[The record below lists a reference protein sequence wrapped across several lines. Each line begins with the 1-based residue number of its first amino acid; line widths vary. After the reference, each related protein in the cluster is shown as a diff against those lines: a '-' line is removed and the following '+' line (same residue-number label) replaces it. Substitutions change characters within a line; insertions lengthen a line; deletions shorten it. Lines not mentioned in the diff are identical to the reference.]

1 MPQSPDS
8 EIPIYSSSDEM
19 RSRPFERAE
28 RESARTN
35 DPLRAAH
42 EFLFRGS
49 AGGSSETPS
58 ESHEVEPARKSGTWL
73 IPVVVGSIILGVIIG
88 YTASSVNKEQVSPVE
103 MTPGKI
109 IPTTQTSEMYGAVVG
124 ADVRVRRSP
133 NLDAEIITRVNSG
146 DRLKVIGT
154 DTNGWYPVE
163 IPSYGERSY
172 VFGAYLATDGNK
184 VLNLESNISMM
195 SMPDFSSPII
205 ETIPYGSKVMAIP
218 YRDNWYK
225 TYLPDGRAGYINVN
239 IYRR

>member
-19 RSRPFERAE
+19 RSRPFERAQ
-28 RESARTN
+28 RESTRTN

-49 AGGSSETPS
+49 TGGLGETASMP
-58 ESHEVEPARKSGTWL
+58 HEVEPARKSGTWF

-88 YTASSVNKEQVSPVE
+88 YTASSVNKEKTSSVE

-109 IPTTQTSEMYGAVVG
+109 LTTTQASEIYGTVVG
-124 ADVRVRRSP
+124 TDVRVRRYP

-146 DRLKVIGT
+146 DRLKITGT

-163 IPSYGERSY
+163 VSSSGERGY
-172 VFGAYLATDGNK
+172 VFGAYLATGHNE
-184 VLNLESNISMM
+184 VLMVQSTTSLR
-195 SMPDFSSPII
+195 SMPDFTSPVI
-205 ETIPYGSKVMAIP
+205 ELIPYGSKVMAIP
-218 YRDNWYK
+218 QNDNWYK
-225 TYLPDGRAGYINVN
+225 TYLPDGRTGY

>member
-1 MPQSPDS
+1 MPQAPDS
-8 EIPIYSSSDEM
+8 EIPFYSSSDEM

-124 ADVRVRRSP
+124 TDVRVRRYP

-146 DRLKVIGT
+146 DRLKVSGT

-163 IPSYGERSY
+163 IPPSGERGY
-172 VFGAYLATDGNK
+172 IFGAYLTTERNE
-184 VLNLESNISMM
+184 VLTVQSTVSMR
-195 SMPDFSSPII
+195 SMPDFTSPVI
-205 ETIPYGSKVMAIP
+205 ELIPYGSKVMAIP
-218 YRDNWYK
+218 QRDNWYK
-225 TYLPDGRAGYINVN
+225 TYLPDGRSGY
-239 IYRR
+239 IYRRES